1 MTAAGLYVDSNGPR
15 PDLRAA
21 PAHLSIE
28 RLRGGLLWLS
38 GVSGAF
44 VFVEPGPYELTTLV
58 TIVLFAVTGLK
69 LRPALMALV
78 LLLTLYDLGYSFA
91 VIPVIGEAA
100 ARTWVVVSWYLSATA
115 LFFAAMLGA
124 RTAERLD
131 LLLRGTVAAAVVTS
145 VAAIGGYFHL
155 LPLSD
160 LFVRYGRAQGTFN
173 DPNVLGAFLVLPV
186 LLALQRVTTG
196 GLRAVGGGG
205 LLLGLFA
212 GALLLTFSRGA
223 WGQCAL
229 AAVVM
234 MVLQLLTSA
243 SRTERARIA
252 LMAILALAALAAVLA
267 ALLTIEQVSELFRER
282 ASLEQS
288 YDVGRFGRF
297 GRHVLGFLLA
307 LDNPGGIGPL
317 QFRTV
322 FPEDPHNAY
331 LNAFMSGGWLSGFSY
346 LTLTLVTLVMGL
358 RTAFMAAP
366 WRPAYLAVYA
376 AWAAAAAESA
386 IIDSDHWR
394 HYFLLLGVV
403 WGLMIAA
410 RARRARPVARMERKR
425 NPGAAVP
432 HF

>member
-1 MTAAGLYVDSNGPR
+1 
-15 PDLRAA
+15 
-21 PAHLSIE
+21 
-28 RLRGGLLWLS
+28 
-38 GVSGAF
+38 
-44 VFVEPGPYELTTLV
+44 VEPSPYELTTLT
-58 TIVLFAVTGLK
+58 TIILFAVTGLT

-78 LLLTLYDLGYSFA
+78 LLLTLYDLGFSFA
-91 VIPVIGEAA
+91 VIPVVGEAA
-100 ARTWVVVSWYLSATA
+100 PRTWVVVSWYLWASA

-131 LLLRGTVAAAVVTS
+131 LLLRGTMIGAMVAAA
-145 VAAIGGYFHL
+145 AAIGGYFHL

-186 LLALQRVTTG
+186 LLALQRVMTG
-196 GLRAVGGGG
+196 RLRAVLGAG
-205 LLLGLFA
+205 LLLALFA

-223 WGQCAL
+223 WGQCVF
-229 AAVVM
+229 AAVVL
-234 MVLQLLTSA
+234 MVLQLLTSP
-243 SRTERARIA
+243 SPTERARIV
-252 LMAILALAALAAVLA
+252 LMAILALAALAAVVA

-297 GRHVLGFLLA
+297 GRHVLGFLMA
-307 LDNPGGIGPL
+307 LDHPGGLGPL
-317 QFRTV
+317 QFRSV

-358 RTAFMAAP
+358 RTAFIAAP

-376 AWAAAAAESA
+376 AYVAAAAESA

-403 WGLMIAA
+403 WGLMIAT
-410 RARRARPVARMERKR
+410 RARRTRHERPVARM
-425 NPGAAVP
+425 
-432 HF
+432 

>member
-1 MTAAGLYVDSNGPR
+1 MTAAGLYLDSTGPR
-15 PDLRAA
+15 LGARAA
-21 PAHLSIE
+21 GPHVSIE

-38 GVSGAF
+38 GVSGGF
-44 VFVEPGPYELTTLV
+44 VFVEPSPYELTTLT
-58 TIVLFAVTGLK
+58 TIILFAVTGLT

-78 LLLTLYDLGYSFA
+78 LLLTLYDLGFSFA
-91 VIPVIGEAA
+91 VIPVVGEAA
-100 ARTWVVVSWYLSATA
+100 PRTWVVVSWYLSASA

-131 LLLRGTVAAAVVTS
+131 LLLRGTMIGAMVAAA
-145 VAAIGGYFHL
+145 AAIGGYFHL

-186 LLALQRVTTG
+186 LLALQRVMTG
-196 GLRAVGGGG
+196 RLRAVLGAG
-205 LLLGLFA
+205 LLLALFA

-223 WGQCAL
+223 WGQCAF
-229 AAVVM
+229 AAVVL
-234 MVLQLLTSA
+234 MVLQLLTSP
-243 SRTERARIA
+243 SPTERARIV
-252 LMAILALAALAAVLA
+252 LMAILALAALAAVVA

-297 GRHVLGFLLA
+297 GRHVLGFLMA
-307 LDNPGGIGPL
+307 LDHPGGLGPL
-317 QFRTV
+317 QFRSV

-358 RTAFMAAP
+358 RTAFIAAP

-376 AWAAAAAESA
+376 AYVAAAAESA

-403 WGLMIAA
+403 WGLMIAT
-410 RARRARPVARMERKR
+410 RARRTRHERPVARM
-425 NPGAAVP
+425 
-432 HF
+432 

>member
-1 MTAAGLYVDSNGPR
+1 MAGTSPAMTAAGLYVDSTGPR
-15 PDLRAA
+15 RSVRAA
-21 PAHLSIE
+21 HSPRSIE

-44 VFVEPGPYELTTLV
+44 VLVEPGPYELTTLV
-58 TIVLFAVTGLK
+58 TIVLFAATGLT

-78 LLLTLYDLGYSFA
+78 LLLTLTDFGYSFA

-100 ARTWVVVSWYLSATA
+100 SRTWVVVSWYLSATA

-131 LLLRGTVAAAVVTS
+131 LLLRGTVVAAVVAS

-173 DPNVLGAFLVLPV
+173 DPNVLGAFLVLPIV
-186 LLALQRVTTG
+186 LALQRVTTG
-196 GLRAVGGGG
+196 GLRAVLGAG

-223 WGQCAL
+223 WGQSAL

-243 SRTERARIA
+243 SRTERARIV
-252 LMAILALAALAAVLA
+252 LMAILAVAALAAVLA
-267 ALLTIEQVSELFRER
+267 ALLAIEQVSEIFRER

-297 GRHVLGFLLA
+297 GRHVLGFLMA
-307 LDNPGGIGPL
+307 LDHPGGIGPL
-317 QFRTV
+317 QFRNF

-358 RTAFMAAP
+358 RTAFIAAP

-410 RARRARPVARMERKR
+410 RARRARLVAM
-425 NPGAAVP
+425 PG
-432 HF
+432 